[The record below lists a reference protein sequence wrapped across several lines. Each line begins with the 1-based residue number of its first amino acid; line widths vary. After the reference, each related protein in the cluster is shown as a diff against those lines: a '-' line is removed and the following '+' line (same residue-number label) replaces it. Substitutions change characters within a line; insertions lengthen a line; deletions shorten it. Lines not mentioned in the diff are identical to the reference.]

1 MILLLT
7 VRPQFTLYISIGR
20 TSNLITMQALNDN
33 VAEIQLS
40 YRPTCRLGPIIRT
53 SKDAYEELRLWFPEE
68 TISLQER
75 FVVLYLN
82 RANKVLGAFIA
93 SSGGITGT
101 VADPRLIMS
110 VALKAAAVG
119 IVLAHNHP
127 SGNLQPSA
135 QDIEITK
142 KIALACGLFDIKV
155 VDHLIITSERNYL
168 SMKEDGHF

>member
-1 MILLLT
+1 MDAN
-7 VRPQFTLYISIGR
+7 FT
-20 TSNLITMQALNDN
+20 TMQALSEY
-33 VAEIQLS
+33 VSEIQIS
-40 YRPTCRLGPIIRT
+40 YHPTKRKEVVIST
-53 SKDAYEELRLWFPEE
+53 SSDAYEELKMWFPEE

-110 VALKAAAVG
+110 VALKTAAVG

-127 SGNLQPSA
+127 SGNLKPSRA
-135 QDIEITK
+135 DELLTK
-142 KIALACGLFDIKV
+142 RIQEASLLLDMHL
-155 VDHLIITSERNYL
+155 VDHLILSSQGYL
-168 SMKEDGHF
+168 SLADQGML